1 MFFAFVVFGCYITD
15 WMVSRNSKQN
25 SPVVAGSRERILS
38 AAREHFSANGFDGT
52 SVDQI
57 ALSAGVK
64 KPLVFHYFPSKQ
76 AILLELLQGLWS
88 GLMENRARNVR
99 DIPPDDLPFAQMKID
114 FRYLCEHRDLV
125 RISAMEELKDA
136 SKGGDSVFMNRWRMN
151 LEAGMEGF
159 EKSGW
164 GFRIGPDTL
173 VSMLLIESLF
183 KWYLAVED
191 AFVAVGGIGRDA
203 SREAFLRQAEIV
215 MRALDQGTFRAGAG
229 KTDRA
234 APNATKSAKTRPV
247 AKNASRRK
255 P

>member
-1 MFFAFVVFGCYITD
+1 
-15 WMVSRNSKQN
+15 MVSRNSKQIF
-25 SPVVAGSRERILS
+25 PAVAGSRERILS

-88 GLMENRARNVR
+88 GLMENRASHAS
-99 DIPPDDLPFAQMKID
+99 DIPPEDLPFAQMKID

-159 EKSGW
+159 GKSGW

-173 VSMLLIESLF
+173 VSMLMIESLF
-183 KWYLAVED
+183 KWYLSVED
-191 AFVAVGGIGRDA
+191 AFVAVGGIGREA

-215 MRALDQGTFRAGAG
+215 MKALDDRTFRAGTG
-229 KTDRA
+229 KSDRV
-234 APNATKSAKTRPV
+234 APKTTKSDGTRSAAKG
-247 AKNASRRK
+247 KSRRR